1 LDNKPLKNKHFRDLF
16 LSVIFGLLST
26 LLSLV
31 KFDIPG
37 FTAAISS
44 LNEIPLLISVFYLSN
59 PFYALITIFISALTT
74 PEQGSIY
81 STILMHV
88 GGLSFFAMYYHLL
101 LKRLSGKLISSIL
114 YCAIGIAIYYAAFLI
129 PIFII
134 TNQML
139 GLNETDF
146 IPFYT
151 TLSHSLYFEFIT
163 SLLVVT
169 LFLVQFNY
177 GRKLKKYSA
186 SLEESV
192 GARTEE
198 LRTTVEE
205 LNHANEELTSMND
218 GLDLMVKNRTAELEE
233 RNYQLTEYAFINSHL
248 LRAPLARVLG
258 LTDLIRMESTDP
270 NTQELMEKL
279 LNSCEE
285 LDEIIR
291 LMSTQL
297 SDGSILNSTQK
308 EELKN
313 RINKIIEER
322 NNRNQKL

>member
-1 LDNKPLKNKHFRDLF
+1 LDKNILNTQHFKDF
-16 LSVIFGLLST
+16 TLSVIFGILST

-31 KFDIPG
+31 KFNIPG
-37 FTAAISS
+37 FGAAISS

-59 PFYALITIFISALTT
+59 PFYLIIAVVISALTT

-81 STILMHV
+81 STILMHS
-88 GGLSFFAMYYHLL
+88 GGLAFFGIYYHLL
-101 LKRLSGKLISSIL
+101 LKRVAGHVLKSIV
-114 YCAIGIAIYYAAFLI
+114 YCALGIAIYYAIFLM

-134 TNQML
+134 TNQIL

-151 TLSHSLYFEFIT
+151 ELSSSLYFEFVT

-177 GRKLKKYSA
+177 SRKLKKYSTG
-186 SLEESV
+186 LV
-192 GARTEE
+192 GIVSERTEK

-205 LNHANEELTSMND
+205 LNRSNEELTSLND

-270 NTQELMEKL
+270 KTGELMDRL
-279 LNSCEE
+279 FNSCEE
-285 LDEIIR
+285 LDEIIK

-297 SDGSILNSTQK
+297 SDGSILSSTQK

-313 RINKIIEER
+313 KINEIIAQR
-322 NNRNQKL
+322 DNVNNN

>member
-1 LDNKPLKNKHFRDLF
+1 MDKKLFKNQHIRDVI

-26 LLSLV
+26 LLGLV
-31 KFDIPG
+31 KFNIPG

-44 LNEIPLLISVFYLSN
+44 LNEIPLLISVFYISN
-59 PFYALITIFISALTT
+59 PFYLIISVVISALTT
-74 PEQGSIY
+74 PDQGSVY
-81 STILMHV
+81 STILMHA
-88 GGLSFFAMYYHLL
+88 GGLAFFGVYYHLI
-101 LKRLSGKLISSIL
+101 LKKNSEQLVKSIL
-114 YCAIGIAIYYAAFLI
+114 FCAVGITLYYAVFLI

-134 TNQML
+134 TNQLL

-151 TLSHSLYFEFIT
+151 ELRSSLYFEYIT

-177 GRKLKKYSA
+177 GKKLQKYSI
-186 SLEESV
+186 SLEEIVSE
-192 GARTEE
+192 RTEE
-198 LRTTVEE
+198 LRSTIEE
-205 LNHANEELTSMND
+205 LNHANEELTFMND
-218 GLDLMVKNRTAELEE
+218 GLDLIVKNRTTELEE

-270 NTQELMEKL
+270 RTKELMDKL
-279 LNSCEE
+279 FNSCGE
-285 LDEIIR
+285 LDEIIK

-297 SDGSILNSTQK
+297 SGGSILSTTQK
-308 EELKN
+308 ENLKN
-313 RINKIIEER
+313 KINEIIAQR
-322 NNRNQKL
+322 DNLN

>member
-1 LDNKPLKNKHFRDLF
+1 LDKNILNNQHLKDIT

-31 KFDIPG
+31 KFNIPG
-37 FTAAISS
+37 FGAAISS
-44 LNEIPLLISVFYLSN
+44 LNEIPLLISVFYIAN
-59 PFYALITIFISALTT
+59 PFYLIITVAISALTT
-74 PEQGSIY
+74 PEQGSVY
-81 STILMHV
+81 STILMHS
-88 GGLSFFAMYYHLL
+88 GALAFFGIYYHLL
-101 LKRLSGKLISSIL
+101 LKRVSGQVIKSIL
-114 YCAIGIAIYYAAFLI
+114 YCALGIAIYYAAFLM

-134 TNQML
+134 TNQIL
-139 GLNETDF
+139 GLNEADF

-151 TLSHSLYFEFIT
+151 ELSASLYFEFVT

-177 GRKLKKYSA
+177 SKKLRKYSTG
-186 SLEESV
+186 LEELVSE
-192 GARTEE
+192 RTEE

-205 LNHANEELTSMND
+205 LNQSNEELTSLND
-218 GLDLMVKNRTAELEE
+218 GLDLIVQNRTAELEE

-258 LTDLIRMESTDP
+258 LTDLIRMETTDP
-270 NTQELMEKL
+270 KTEELMDKL
-279 LNSCEE
+279 FNSCEE

-297 SDGSILNSTQK
+297 SDGSILSQTQK
-308 EELKN
+308 EDLKN
-313 RINKIIEER
+313 RINEIIAQR
-322 NNRNQKL
+322 DKRF

>member
-1 LDNKPLKNKHFRDLF
+1 MEKNLLKNQHVRDIL

-31 KFDIPG
+31 KFNIPG

-44 LNEIPLLISVFYLSN
+44 LNEIPLLISVFYISN
-59 PFYALITIFISALTT
+59 PFYLIITVVISALTT
-74 PEQGSIY
+74 PEQGSVY
-81 STILMHV
+81 STILMHA
-88 GGLSFFAMYYHLL
+88 GGLAFFGVYYHLI
-101 LKRLSGKLISSIL
+101 LKKFSEQVFKSIL
-114 YCAIGIAIYYAAFLI
+114 FCAIGITLYYALFLI

-134 TNQML
+134 TNQLL

-146 IPFYT
+146 IQFYFE
-151 TLSHSLYFEFIT
+151 LRSSLYFEYIT

-177 GRKLKKYSA
+177 GKKLQKYSIK
-186 SLEESV
+186 LEDIVSE
-192 GARTEE
+192 RTEE
-198 LRTTVEE
+198 LRSTIEE

-218 GLDLMVKNRTAELEE
+218 GLDLIVKNRTTELEE

-270 NTQELMEKL
+270 KTQELMDKL
-279 LNSCEE
+279 FNSCEE
-285 LDEIIR
+285 LDEIIK

-297 SDGSILNSTQK
+297 SDGSILSSDQK

-313 RINKIIEER
+313 KINEIIAQR
-322 NNRNQKL
+322 DNLDS